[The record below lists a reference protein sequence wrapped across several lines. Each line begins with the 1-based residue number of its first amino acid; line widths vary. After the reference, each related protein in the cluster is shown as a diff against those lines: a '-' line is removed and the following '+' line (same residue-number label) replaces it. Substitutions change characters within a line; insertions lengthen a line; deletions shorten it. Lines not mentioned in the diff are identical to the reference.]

1 MIIKAFFGSMAN
13 MTDPTWKTPWFLP
26 GPITPFGIMAK
37 LLENDPFVGD
47 KMSPPKPALIANLA
61 ENPLDVE
68 QQACEDEEQV
78 EEEVISV
85 EEVMEEVSGII
96 PPGGLIVK

>member
-1 MIIKAFFGSMAN
+1 MAD

-47 KMSPPKPALIANLA
+47 AAKDPTKIKNLA

-85 EEVMEEVSGII
+85 EEVMDVVSGII